1 LEDIQLVFGPQ
12 PKDGKTFLF
21 SFDEKKMYKKKE
33 ESKNERDIYCRK
45 DAGPIFGENDLYF
58 YQTLKKRIF
67 SESLLFFRKK

>member
-1 LEDIQLVFGPQ
+1 
-12 PKDGKTFLF
+12 
-21 SFDEKKMYKKKE
+21 MYKKKE

>member
-1 LEDIQLVFGPQ
+1 
-12 PKDGKTFLF
+12 
-21 SFDEKKMYKKKE
+21 MYKKKE

-67 SESLLFFRKK
+67 SYFLEKNDLAKNANDDFDISEVEIFKIEFV